1 MSSTA
6 KIKLNVQYYQRNS
19 ARGRTSDD
27 GKSLIVTRV
36 TERNAHA
43 RSNGEV
49 VDVLAGDIKGDRHGE
64 DRAIGKTEIVND
76 AVRTY
81 EICPDISEP

>member
-43 RSNGEV
+43 RSNGKA
-49 VDVLAGDIKGDRHGE
+49 VDVLAGNIKSKRHGE
-64 DRAIGKTEIVND
+64 EGAIGKTESVND
-76 AVRTY
+76 TAGTY
-81 EICPDISEP
+81 ETCPDIQKP